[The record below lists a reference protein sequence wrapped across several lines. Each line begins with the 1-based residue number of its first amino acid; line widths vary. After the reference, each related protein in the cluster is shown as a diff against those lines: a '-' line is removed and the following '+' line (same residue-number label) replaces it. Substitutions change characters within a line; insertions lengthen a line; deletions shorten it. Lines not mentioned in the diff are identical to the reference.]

1 MTKKPTANAGT
12 SQGLLRG
19 AQAVLDTMQLGV
31 TQANADGD
39 ILYANPAVAEM
50 HGYSVDELVGSNV
63 SLFSGS
69 GVDETTMDDRSDERT
84 SWASERVHKRKDGS
98 TLVVRMTSDVVSGS
112 AGGTIVTGYE
122 DITERRREEEAL
134 HERHARESLHAA
146 LHDPLTGLPNKL
158 LLHDLVGHALG
169 RCNRRH
175 GYLFAVLVF
184 NLDRF
189 HLVNDGL
196 GHTVG
201 DQLLNA
207 VAERLKP
214 CFRSVDTLARMSGDE
229 FGVLLDDINDISDA
243 VRVADRIQE
252 QLASPFQCG
261 HEEIFT
267 SGRIGVAL
275 STSGYEHAE
284 DALRDATLALHR
296 VTSGTA
302 VRHAVFD
309 PVMHHRAHERLQ
321 LETDLRWALERDEFH
336 VFYQPI
342 VSLED
347 GAITG
352 VEALLRWEH
361 PTRGLLGPSE
371 FLSVAEETGL
381 IVPLGLWV
389 LEHSCGH
396 LAGWQKRTS
405 PEPPLSLSVNLSGK
419 QVLWQDLA
427 QHVGRVLE
435 ETGLDGQLLRLE
447 MTETVV
453 MDDAD
458 SMLEVLSAL
467 KELNVSLDIDAFG
480 IGYSSLRY
488 LHQFPIDSL
497 KIDRSFIANL
507 RTSDES
513 QEIVGSI
520 LALAKNI
527 GVRVVAEGVETR
539 DELDLLK
546 ELSCELAQ
554 GHLFSKPIQHEE
566 MAKLTGSHRY
576 EV

>member
-1 MTKKPTANAGT
+1 
-12 SQGLLRG
+12 
-19 AQAVLDTMQLGV
+19 
-31 TQANADGD
+31 
-39 ILYANPAVAEM
+39 
-50 HGYSVDELVGSNV
+50 
-63 SLFSGS
+63 
-69 GVDETTMDDRSDERT
+69 
-84 SWASERVHKRKDGS
+84 
-98 TLVVRMTSDVVSGS
+98 
-112 AGGTIVTGYE
+112 
-122 DITERRREEEAL
+122 
-134 HERHARESLHAA
+134 
-146 LHDPLTGLPNKL
+146 
-158 LLHDLVGHALG
+158 
-169 RCNRRH
+169 
-175 GYLFAVLVF
+175 
-184 NLDRF
+184 
-189 HLVNDGL
+189 
-196 GHTVG
+196 VG

>member
-1 MTKKPTANAGT
+1 MTKKPIANAGAAQ
-12 SQGLLRG
+12 SLPRP
-19 AQAVLDTMQLGV
+19 AQAMLDTMRIGV
-31 TQANADGD
+31 TQANADGE

-50 HGYSVDELVGSNV
+50 HGYAVEELVGGNV
-63 SLFSGS
+63 SLFPASED
-69 GVDETTMDDRSDERT
+69 DEPTIDGWSDEWT
-84 SWASERVHKRKDGS
+84 TWASERVHRRKDGS
-98 TLVVRMTSDVVSGS
+98 TLVVRAMSDVVSGS
-112 AGGTIVTGYE
+112 AGGTIVTSYE
-122 DITERRREEEAL
+122 DITERRQEEDAL
-134 HERHARESLHAA
+134 RERHERESLHAA

-158 LLHDLVGHALG
+158 LLVDLVAHALG
-169 RCNRRH
+169 RCKRRDD
-175 GYLFAVLVF
+175 YLFAVLVF

-207 VAERLKP
+207 VSERLKP
-214 CFRSVDTLARMSGDE
+214 CFRSVDTLARLSGDE
-229 FGVLLDDINDISDA
+229 FGVLLDDISDVSDA
-243 VRVADRIQE
+243 IRVADRIQE

-261 HEEIFT
+261 SEEIFT

-275 STSGYEHAE
+275 STTGYEQAE

-309 PVMHHRAHERLQ
+309 PVMQQRAHARLE
-321 LETDLRWALERDEFH
+321 LETDLRWAMEREEFL

-342 VSLED
+342 VSLEG
-347 GAITG
+347 GAVTG

-361 PTRGLLGPSE
+361 PRRGLLEPSA

-381 IVPLGLWV
+381 IIPLGSWV

-396 LAGWQKRTS
+396 LRGWQDQISRES
-405 PEPPLSLSVNLSGK
+405 PLSLSVNLSGK
-419 QVLWQDLA
+419 QILWQDMT
-427 QHVGRVLE
+427 QHVARVLE
-435 ETGLDGQLLRLE
+435 ETGLDGRVLRLE
-447 MTETVV
+447 MTETVM

-458 SMLEVLSAL
+458 PLLDVLAAL
-467 KELNVSLDIDAFG
+467 KKLNVSLDIDAFG
-480 IGYSSLRY
+480 VGYSSLRY
-488 LHQFPIDSL
+488 LHQFPIDCL

-507 RTSDES
+507 HTRSES
-513 QEIVGSI
+513 QEIVRTI

-527 GVRVVAEGVETR
+527 GVRVVAEGVETP

-546 ELSCELAQ
+546 ELNCELAQ
-554 GHLFSKPIQHEE
+554 GHLFSQPIRHDEITQ
-566 MAKLTGSHRY
+566 LIGSHRY
-576 EV
+576 AV